1 MKRYRL
7 KIALLPVLCFCVS
20 VSCGGS
26 ASRPAVSQK
35 IEAQKPEND
44 YYRAGILFSEDKHV
58 EALPILERLVN
69 ANPSDD
75 QAVFGLGVALIY
87 AAWSEKNAK
96 KRRELVIRARQTLIK
111 ATELGA
117 GAEDYFLV
125 NGLRD
130 LPANG
135 DDSKTKGVKR
145 LAELWLLHPPEVF
158 DVVPPE
164 GIKLPEGYRHKAS
177 TDFEGRRAGTIWKKG
192 GLKIHYASIS
202 LMGGGDAVKYI
213 EEADQVWR
221 RKMQTEDF
229 EFVYVLT
236 KDNKLTIS
244 TYRQGG
250 SYVDFYAKVSDERDV
265 EEVLSITKGLKPEK
279 RKQNE

>member
-1 MKRYRL
+1 MKRHRL

-20 VSCGGS
+20 VLCGGS

-44 YYRAGILFSEDKHV
+44 YYRAAILFSEDKHV
-58 EALPILERLVN
+58 EALPILEKLVN

-75 QAVFGLGVALIY
+75 QAVFGLGVALVY
-87 AAWSEKNAK
+87 AAWGEKNVE

-117 GAEDYFLV
+117 EDYFLV
-125 NGLRD
+125 DDLRD

-135 DDSKTKGVKR
+135 DDSKTKAVKR
-145 LAELWLLHPPEVF
+145 LAELWLLHPPKVF

-177 TDFEGRRAGTIWKKG
+177 TNFEGGTAGTIWKRD
-192 GLKIHYASIS
+192 GLNIHYEFAYWA
-202 LMGGGDAVKYI
+202 GGGDAVNRI
-213 EEADQVWR
+213 NESEQVWR
-221 RKMQTEDF
+221 KKMRSKDLEF
-229 EFVYVLT
+229 EYVLT
-236 KDNKLTIS
+236 KDNQLVVS
-244 TYRQGG
+244 SYRQGHKFA
-250 SYVDFYAKVSDERDV
+250 DFFVKVSGEQDV
-265 EEVLSITKGLKPEK
+265 EEALSIIKGLKHGK
-279 RKQNE
+279 R